1 MNKHQNAL
9 QRKPGQTQ
17 QEWMSELAKIDNLNE
32 INPEIARKLYAGGVI
47 EKKTELLSQEEFY
60 LSLRLNFLIYCCWHN
75 SPDHKSPE

>member
-47 EKKTELLSQEEFY
+47 EKNGTIIAGGILPQPPIKLPDLL
-60 LSLRLNFLIYCCWHN
+60 LLA
-75 SPDHKSPE
+75 